1 MPVLSRTLVVPTST
15 GCLVGGTGKMNMS
28 EVLTDLSDALAA
40 AVSAAGPSVARV
52 DARNRYPASGIV
64 YAAEG
69 IVVTASHVVRREEG
83 ITIGVGEE
91 DIPAE
96 LVGRDPTTDIAV
108 LRASTGGLTPARW
121 GDADQLKVGHVT
133 LALGRPGKTVRA
145 TMGIASAVGGEWRS
159 PAGGR
164 FERYVLADVA
174 MHPGFSGG
182 PLLGLDGGVLG
193 MNTSGLLRAATPSIP
208 IADVKRIADAL
219 LAHGTVSRGYLGI
232 TPQPARLSADLAE
245 KLGRETGLLVT
256 SVEPEGPA
264 AKSGL
269 LLGDVI
275 VGFDGASVTHPD
287 DLFGALADAAGRSIV
302 LGIVRGGQAIEVE
315 VEVGERG
322 RR

>member
-1 MPVLSRTLVVPTST
+1 MT
-15 GCLVGGTGKMNMS
+15 
-28 EVLTDLSDALAA
+28 EVLTELSDALAA

-69 IVVTASHVVRREEG
+69 VVVTASHVVRREEG
-83 ITIGVGEE
+83 ITVGVGEE
-91 DIPAE
+91 SVPAE
-96 LVGRDPTTDIAV
+96 LLGRDPATDIAV
-108 LRASTGGLTPARW
+108 LKANAGGLTPARW

-145 TMGIASAVGGEWRS
+145 TMGIASAVGGEWRG

-164 FERYVLADVA
+164 FERYLLADVA

-182 PLLGLDGGVLG
+182 PLVGADGAVLG
-193 MNTSGLLRAATPSIP
+193 MNTSGLLRAATPTIP
-208 IADVKRIADAL
+208 LADVKRIADAL
-219 LAHGTVSRGYLGI
+219 LAHGSVSRGYLGI
-232 TPQPARLSADLAE
+232 TPQPARLSADLAGN
-245 KLGRETGLLVT
+245 LGRETGLLVT

-264 AKSGL
+264 VQAGM

-275 VGFDGASVTHPD
+275 VAFDGAPVTHLD
-287 DLFGALADAAGRSIV
+287 ELFGALADVAGRSVV
-302 LGIVRGGQAIEVE
+302 LTIVRGGQVSELQ